1 MELPESYIPID
12 RRLAIAR
19 GVDLPARSS
28 GAALF
33 ADISGF
39 TPLTE
44 TLTRELGPQRGAEE
58 LSRQLI
64 VIYSALIA
72 QVEQYRGSVIS
83 FSGDAITCWFDDAER
98 LEARDRRLGESDS
111 AQASS
116 LQPPASNLVEPLTAR
131 EREVLRLVADGASNG
146 EIAEQLVIAVGTV
159 KRHINN
165 LFSKLGVQSRT
176 QAVRAARDLQLF

>member
-1 MELPESYIPID
+1 MELPESYIPVD

-19 GVDLPARSS
+19 GLDLPARTS

-83 FSGDAITCWFDDAER
+83 FSGDAITCWFDDTLGTGDWG
-98 LEARDRRLGESDS
+98 LEAENNSSQSPAALRATACAL
-111 AQASS
+111 AMQQALSY
-116 LQPPASNLVEPLTAR
+116 
-131 EREVLRLVADGASNG
+131 
-146 EIAEQLVIAVGTV
+146 
-159 KRHINN
+159 
-165 LFSKLGVQSRT
+165 F
-176 QAVRAARDLQLF
+176 